1 MGKEFAFVFCILCQK
16 PGISAGDRMIDKGDA
31 MCYPYKGLLW
41 GFIPWGF
48 RGRKTLKDHDKKC
61 ERRNMTL
68 LEKLKEKLHREEP
81 GQLKREI
88 LWLLGQMKR
97 FRRQIGMVSLLGL
110 LATVL
115 GLGSSVASKYLIDAV
130 TGGIGRMLAPA
141 ACLMAGMVLLS
152 LLLQGVS
159 ARAGAAIHVRVKNEL
174 QHGTYSRILRGGWE
188 ALEPY
193 RSGDLLNRLTADVG
207 NLSEG
212 IIGFLPGLITSGAK
226 FVGAFF
232 IILYYDPV
240 MAVIALLG
248 VPVTLGVSR
257 LMLRRMRRHSLQ
269 MKELTGQVM
278 SFQEDS
284 FRNLTSIKA
293 FSVTSWFE
301 REMQHLQ
308 GTYADAYLSYN
319 AFQIGASSFLSLV
332 GMVVTASCFGWGVY
346 QLWNG
351 SITYGSLTLFL
362 QLASTLRGAFSS
374 LVSLGQQA
382 ISLTTSAGRIL
393 AVEDLP
399 EEDCRLPEGLAEEK
413 TLHIRMKD
421 VSFRYRTGETV
432 LESFA
437 FTADYGDLI
446 AITGPSGE
454 GKTTLLRLLL
464 GLIEP
469 ESGEGI
475 LVGGSGRT
483 YPLSAGTRSVFA
495 YVPQGS
501 SVFAGTIRENL
512 RLVRPEATEEEM
524 TDALKTACAWD
535 FVNQFPDGLDHPL
548 GAGGRGISEGQAQRL
563 AIARAL
569 LRKAPILLLDEA
581 TSGLDEGTEKQLLQ
595 NLRSWDSL
603 HTCILVTHRPGSAS
617 FCSRAYEIRRGSV
630 TEVTD
635 E

>member
-1 MGKEFAFVFCILCQK
+1 MGSYTMAKSMRQ
-16 PGISAGDRMIDKGDA
+16 
-31 MCYPYKGLLW
+31 YGL
-41 GFIPWGF
+41 
-48 RGRKTLKDHDKKC
+48 RKQTEKC

-68 LEKLKEKLHREEP
+68 LGKLKAKLHRDDP
-81 GQLKREI
+81 GQLKREV

-97 FRRQIGMVSLLGL
+97 FRRQIAMVSLLGL

-141 ACLMAGMVLLS
+141 ACLMAGMLLLS
-152 LLLQGVS
+152 LLLQGLS
-159 ARAGAAIHVRVKNEL
+159 SRAGAVIHVRVKNEL
-174 QHGTYSRILRGGWE
+174 QHSTYGRILRGGWE

-193 RSGDLLNRLTADVG
+193 RSGDLLNRLTSDVG
-207 NLSEG
+207 SLSDG
-212 IIGFLPGLITSGAK
+212 IIGFLPGLVTSGTK
-226 FVGAFF
+226 FLGAFL

-248 VPVTLGVSR
+248 VPVMLGTSR
-257 LMLRRMRRHSLQ
+257 LMLRRMRQHSLQ

-293 FSVTSWFE
+293 FSATPRFE
-301 REMQHLQ
+301 REMHRLQ
-308 GTYADAYLSYN
+308 DTYADAFLSYN

-332 GMVVTASCFGWGVY
+332 GMAVTASCFGWGVY
-346 QLWNG
+346 RLWNG

-362 QLASTLRGAFSS
+362 QLASALRGAFSS
-374 LVSLGQQA
+374 LVALAQQA
-382 ISLTTSAGRIL
+382 VSLTTSAGRIL

-399 EEDCRLPEGLAEEK
+399 EEDCRMPEGLKEEK
-413 TLHIRMKD
+413 TLRVWLKD
-421 VSFRYRTGETV
+421 VSFRYKTGEAV
-432 LESFA
+432 LDSFD

-464 GLIEP
+464 GLVEP
-469 ESGEGI
+469 GAGEGI

-524 TDALKTACAWD
+524 TDALKTACAWE
-535 FVNQFPDGLDHPL
+535 FVSQFPDGLDHPL

-563 AIARAL
+563 SIARAL

-581 TSGLDEGTEKQLLQ
+581 TSGLDESTERQLLK
-595 NLRSWDSL
+595 NLRSWDGL
-603 HTCILVTHRPGSAS
+603 HTCILVTHRPGSAA
-617 FCSRAYEIRRGSV
+617 FCSRAYEIRRGHV
-630 TEVTD
+630 AEVTD